1 MNTLVI
7 CQLMSSRSVCA
18 QRGLARL
25 ERIDNGLTQQGNII
39 MRSFIYS
46 LGAVVILLVAMG
58 MQYLSLTYGAVVEGF
73 IRDSFGWISVVL
85 AFISGGALTAL
96 AAGEKP

>member
-7 CQLMSSRSVCA
+7 CQLMSSQSVCA

-73 IRDSFGWISVVL
+73 IRDSFGWISIVL
-85 AFISGGALTAL
+85 AFISGGTLTAL

>member
-7 CQLMSSRSVCA
+7 CQLMSSQSVCA

-73 IRDSFGWISVVL
+73 IRDSFGWISIVL

>member
-1 MNTLVI
+1 
-7 CQLMSSRSVCA
+7 MSSQSVCA

-73 IRDSFGWISVVL
+73 IRDSFGWI
-85 AFISGGALTAL
+85 
-96 AAGEKP
+96 

>member
-7 CQLMSSRSVCA
+7 CQLMSSQSVCA

-58 MQYLSLTYGAVVEGF
+58 MQYLSFTYGAVVEGF
-73 IRDSFGWISVVL
+73 IRDSFGWISIVL
-85 AFISGGALTAL
+85 AFISGGTLTAL

>member
-1 MNTLVI
+1 
-7 CQLMSSRSVCA
+7 
-18 QRGLARL
+18 
-25 ERIDNGLTQQGNII
+25 

-46 LGAVVILLVAMG
+46 LGAVVILLVTMG

-73 IRDSFGWISVVL
+73 IRDSFGWISIVL